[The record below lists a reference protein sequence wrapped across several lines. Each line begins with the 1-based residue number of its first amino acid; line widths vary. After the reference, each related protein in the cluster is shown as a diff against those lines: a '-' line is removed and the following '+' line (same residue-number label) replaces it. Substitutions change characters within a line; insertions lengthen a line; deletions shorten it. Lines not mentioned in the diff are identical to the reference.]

1 LNPGDGPGKSIARER
16 NTVELARKLPFLAVV
31 MALLTLS
38 VGSLMISQGVVGAQ
52 TDPGVGTDAPVDD
65 DDEDVDDDSGGDS
78 GPLAPVTTP
87 VDTNPANAGGTGL
100 PPAAPI
106 DGATGGPS
114 NSGGVGGTA
123 AGLPQTGSGGYLE
136 TGSANSTFY
145 MLVSVVAMMGLAGSL
160 VYARARSK

>member
-1 LNPGDGPGKSIARER
+1 M
-16 NTVELARKLPFLAVV
+16 ELARKLPFLAVV

-38 VGSLMISQGVVGAQ
+38 VGSLMISQGMVGAQ

-65 DDEDVDDDSGGDS
+65 DDDVNGSPVQPGL
-78 GPLAPVTTP
+78 PPAPP
-87 VDTNPANAGGTGL
+87 VDTNPLNAGNAGTGL

-106 DGATGGPS
+106 DGPLGGPS
-114 NSGGVGGTA
+114 NTGGVGGTA

-136 TGSANSTFY
+136 TGSAHSMLYT
-145 MLVSVVAMMGLAGSL
+145 LVSVVAMMGLAGSL

>member
-1 LNPGDGPGKSIARER
+1 
-16 NTVELARKLPFLAVV
+16 

-65 DDEDVDDDSGGDS
+65 DDVDQIDDT
-78 GPLAPVTTP
+78 APQTPASTP
-87 VDTNPANAGGTGL
+87 VDTNPANAGGAGL

>member
-1 LNPGDGPGKSIARER
+1 M
-16 NTVELARKLPFLAVV
+16 ELARKLPFLAVV

-65 DDEDVDDDSGGDS
+65 DDEDVDRSPVQPGL
-78 GPLAPVTTP
+78 PPAPP
-87 VDTNPANAGGTGL
+87 VDTNPLNAGNAGTAL

-106 DGATGGPS
+106 DGPVSGPS
-114 NSGGVGGTA
+114 NAGSVGGTA
-123 AGLPQTGSGGYLE
+123 AGLPQTGSGGYLD
-136 TGSANSTFY
+136 TGSANSPFY

>member
-1 LNPGDGPGKSIARER
+1 
-16 NTVELARKLPFLAVV
+16 VELARKLPFLAVF

-65 DDEDVDDDSGGDS
+65 DEDEGDSSNSGGALPS
-78 GPLAPVTTP
+78 GPA
-87 VDTNPANAGGTGL
+87 VDTNPLNAGNAGTGL

-106 DGATGGPS
+106 DGPVAGPAS
-114 NSGGVGGTA
+114 GVGTTA
-123 AGLPQTGSGGYLE
+123 AGLPQTGSGGYLDA
-136 TGSANSTFY
+136 GSANSSFY

-160 VYARARSK
+160 VYARARSKQ

>member
-1 LNPGDGPGKSIARER
+1 
-16 NTVELARKLPFLAVV
+16 

-65 DDEDVDDDSGGDS
+65 DDEEEEDSGGS
-78 GPLAPVTTP
+78 QGPQAPATTP
-87 VDTNPANAGGTGL
+87 VDTNPLNSGNAGGTGL

-106 DGATGGPS
+106 DGPIGG
-114 NSGGVGGTA
+114 GAGAGAGVGGTA
-123 AGLPQTGSGGYLE
+123 AGLPQTGSGGYLDADG
-136 TGSANSTFY
+136 THSTFY